1 MVYVKEEI
9 IVSEVKIIN
18 NVNAELKECLWL
30 QLESGGEKIM
40 FGAIYRKGRSNAA
53 NSKLLNRTI
62 EKVTTMYDRVLI
74 CGDLNY
80 PEINWETFNVNVG
93 PYSAPA
99 GTFTPAV
106 FSTSGGMGK
115 EADRLLRRMAER
127 MSIKRGE
134 NYSSVVSFLRR
145 RFRFDLLKT
154 CVIAMRGYKKPT
166 TTAAK
171 IDTLDLDLR
180 TTASSC

>member
-1 MVYVKEEI
+1 MSGCLIPKPKPTGKR
-9 IVSEVKIIN
+9 VS
-18 NVNAELKECLWL
+18 LKCTRVMRKRRSQDICHEYCRSRREPLPL
-30 QLESGGEKIM
+30 QYFI
-40 FGAIYRKGRSNAA
+40 
-53 NSKLLNRTI
+53 
-62 EKVTTMYDRVLI
+62 
-74 CGDLNY
+74 
-80 PEINWETFNVNVG
+80 
-93 PYSAPA
+93 
-99 GTFTPAV
+99 

-115 EADRLLRRMAER
+115 EADRLLRQMAER

-145 RFRFDLLKT
+145 RFSFDLLNT

>member
-1 MVYVKEEI
+1 MSGCLIPKPKPTGRR
-9 IVSEVKIIN
+9 VS
-18 NVNAELKECLWL
+18 LKCTRVT
-30 QLESGGEKIM
+30 
-40 FGAIYRKGRSNAA
+40 RKKRSRDTSL
-53 NSKLLNRTI
+53 SKRTRAC
-62 EKVTTMYDRVLI
+62 VWARYLPRVLQV
-74 CGDLNY
+74 
-80 PEINWETFNVNVG
+80 EK
-93 PYSAPA
+93 

-106 FSTSGGMGK
+106 FITSGGMGK
-115 EADRLLRRMAER
+115 EADRLLRYIRRMAKR

-154 CVIAMRGYKKPT
+154 CVIEMRGYKKPT

-171 IDTLDLDLR
+171 IDTLELDLR